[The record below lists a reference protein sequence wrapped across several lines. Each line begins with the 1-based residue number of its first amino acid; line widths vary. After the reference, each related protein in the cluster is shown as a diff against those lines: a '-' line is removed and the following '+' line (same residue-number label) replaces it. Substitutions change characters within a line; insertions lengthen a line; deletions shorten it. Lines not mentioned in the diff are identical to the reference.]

1 MRGKGLMLGIEFVRP
16 GTMQPAPE
24 TAVTVMEESRKRR
37 LLIGKGGL
45 YNSVV
50 RFAPPLSLT
59 LEEADEG
66 FDRFAQAVT
75 AAQGS

>member
-1 MRGKGLMLGIEFVRP
+1 
-16 GTMQPAPE
+16 
-24 TAVTVMEESRKRR
+24 MEESRKRH

-50 RFAPPLSLT
+50 RFAPPMSLT

-66 FDRFAQAVT
+66 FERFAQSVA